1 SLTAAHALVV
11 GDTGSAVY
19 TGSYFFILGKDHENF
34 TVVSLCEAL
43 AFAKACTLGD
53 EAADSVAAL
62 FLNNDIRVQSV
73 YTTRTVRLISSCDK
87 GLVGPTM
94 GQINNKDFSFIKEDN
109 KVLGGLSYLSGWCLA
124 GSKEIF
130 NQLIPK
136 EHVGPFSEEFGK
148 AYHEDTD
155 LSFRAR

>member
-1 SLTAAHALVV
+1 
-11 GDTGSAVY
+11 
-19 TGSYFFILGKDHENF
+19 DHENI
-34 TVVSLCEAL
+34 TVISLSENL
-43 AFAKACTLGD
+43 GFAKACNLGY
-53 EAADSVAAL
+53 EAADSDNVL
-62 FLNNDIRVQSV
+62 FLNNDIRVQSD
-73 YTTRTVRLISSCDK
+73 YTNWTDRLISSCDK

-136 EHVGPFSEEFGK
+136 EHVGPFSEEF
-148 AYHEDTD
+148 
-155 LSFRAR
+155 